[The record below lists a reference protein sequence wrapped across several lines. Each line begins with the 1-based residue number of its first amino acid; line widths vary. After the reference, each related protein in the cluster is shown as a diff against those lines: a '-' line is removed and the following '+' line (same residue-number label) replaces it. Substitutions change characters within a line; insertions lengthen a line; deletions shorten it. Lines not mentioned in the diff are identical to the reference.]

1 MCGLVGSGIN
11 SPTRTSFLFIVAM
24 MLCHS
29 AGPVRHFMELVVTGL
44 SKNPFYT
51 AKEKQEYVKW
61 YRKYFSQFTPEE
73 LQAIPVTRIEPDTQ
87 QKWQK
92 HSMLAVNLLLVVC
105 TVISF
110 VPMQATLQLFVACR
124 TLSNEKLDWG
134 SWKQRCGVVSSS
146 ANFVLILLIPR
157 FPQEHVAGERRSCA
171 LPAWAYKSANVF
183 TTAVSGVGEVRTA
196 VGLPCLVCFAR
207 PDSWKH
213 HSLWSVSAVTHN
225 WGVP

>member
-1 MCGLVGSGIN
+1 MWIRISVGFVRCERDHAWCQSRTCWGSVAYVGVLQGLHCLGS
-11 SPTRTSFLFIVAM
+11 LAM

-73 LQAIPVTRIEPDTQ
+73 LQAIPVTRMEPDTQ

-92 HSMLAVNLLLVVC
+92 RSMLAVNLLLVVC

-134 SWKQRCGVVSSS
+134 SWEQRCGVVSS
-146 ANFVLILLIPR
+146 FVHFVFINPVIPSGACCRRKTVMCSTSFGILWHKEY
-157 FPQEHVAGERRSCA
+157 QHM
-171 LPAWAYKSANVF
+171 
-183 TTAVSGVGEVRTA
+183 
-196 VGLPCLVCFAR
+196 
-207 PDSWKH
+207 H
-213 HSLWSVSAVTHN
+213 HSSVWCGQS
-225 WGVP
+225 